1 MNTLSSLRGT
11 KQCYGRHCEELRGT
25 KQSNLLHIHVYV
37 DRWGLLRQAR
47 IDEMIMIRK
56 ISIKKLLTYLA
67 LTIAAVTFIYPFIW
81 MIGAS
86 LAPEHELGKMTLWP
100 VNPGFQ
106 NFKSMFEKI
115 PIGRSLI
122 NSLLV
127 AVLTTSLVLITGSF
141 VGYALA
147 KMQFKGRQLI
157 FYIIVFTMSLPFQVT
172 LIPNYITI
180 INLRLVDTFFALI
193 IPFAVSAFAILMF
206 RQAFQGLPQALIDAA
221 RLDGCTET
229 GIIFRILWPNIKPTV
244 VTVAI
249 LTFIGSWNEVLWPLI
264 VVRNENLMTM
274 PQLVT
279 LFSVGGRADSL
290 LGVKIAA
297 AVLLALPVMIA
308 FLFFQKHFIQSMA
321 STGLKD

>member
-1 MNTLSSLRGT
+1 MKIKMSMRKVLLYAALS
-11 KQCYGRHCEELRGT
+11 
-25 KQSNLLHIHVYV
+25 
-37 DRWGLLRQAR
+37 
-47 IDEMIMIRK
+47 
-56 ISIKKLLTYLA
+56 
-67 LTIAAVTFIYPFIW
+67 IAAITFVYPFLW

-86 LAPEHELGKMTLWP
+86 FAPMQEIGTMTLWP
-100 VNPGFQ
+100 SHPTWS
-106 NFKSMFEKI
+106 NFKSMVDKI
-115 PIGRSLI
+115 PIWRSLF

-127 AVLTTSLVLITGSF
+127 AVFTTSLVIVTGSV

-147 KMQFKGRQLI
+147 KMQFKGKQLI

-172 LIPNYITI
+172 LIPNYITMV
-180 INLRLVDTFFALI
+180 NLRLVDTFYALI

-221 RLDGCTET
+221 RMDGCNET
-229 GIIFRILWPNIKPTV
+229 GIIFQILWPNIKPTI

-249 LTFIGSWNEVLWPLI
+249 LSFIGSWNEVLWPLI
-264 VVRNENLMTM
+264 VVRNEKLMTM

-279 LFSVGGRADSL
+279 LFATGGRADSQ

-297 AVLLALPVMIA
+297 AVVLALPVMIA

>member
-1 MNTLSSLRGT
+1 MRAQLS
-11 KQCYGRHCEELRGT
+11 
-25 KQSNLLHIHVYV
+25 
-37 DRWGLLRQAR
+37 
-47 IDEMIMIRK
+47 IRK
-56 ISIKKLLTYLA
+56 SLLYAA
-67 LTIAAVTFIYPFIW
+67 LLIASLSFIYPFIW
-81 MIGAS
+81 MMGAAFS
-86 LAPEHELGKMTLWP
+86 PSHDIGKMVLWP
-100 VNPGFQ
+100 AHPTWRNFQ
-106 NFKSMFEKI
+106 SMIEKI
-115 PIGRSLI
+115 PIGRSLV

-127 AVLTTSLVLITGSF
+127 AAFTTSLVLITGST

-147 KMQFKGRQLI
+147 KMQFRGRQLI

-172 LIPNYITI
+172 LIPNYITMV
-180 INLRLVDTFFALI
+180 NLHLVDTYFALI

-221 RLDGCTET
+221 RLDGCTEM
-229 GIIFRILWPNIKPTV
+229 GIIFRVLWPNIKPTI

-264 VVRNENLMTM
+264 VIRNEQLMTM

-279 LFSVGGRADSL
+279 LFAVGGRADSQ

-308 FLFFQKHFIQSMA
+308 FSFFQRHFIQSMA

>member
-1 MNTLSSLRGT
+1 MTEKFS
-11 KQCYGRHCEELRGT
+11 
-25 KQSNLLHIHVYV
+25 
-37 DRWGLLRQAR
+37 A
-47 IDEMIMIRK
+47 RK
-56 ISIKKLLTYLA
+56 ILLYTA
-67 LTIAAVTFIYPFIW
+67 LTIAGLSFVYPFIW

-86 LAPEHELGKMTLWP
+86 FAPMQEIGTMSVWP
-100 VNPGFQ
+100 SHPTWS
-106 NFKSMFEKI
+106 NFRAMIEKI
-115 PIGRSLI
+115 PITRSLF

-127 AVLTTSLVLITGSF
+127 AAFTTCLVMVSGST

-147 KMQFKGRQLI
+147 KMNFRGKQLI
-157 FYIIVFTMSLPFQVT
+157 FYVIVFTMSLPFQVT
-172 LIPNYITI
+172 LIPNYITMV
-180 INLRLVDTFFALI
+180 NLHLVDTFFALI
-193 IPFAVSAFAILMF
+193 IPFSVSAFAILMF

-221 RLDGCTET
+221 RLDGCSEM
-229 GIIFRILWPNIKPTV
+229 GIIFRVLWPNIKPTL
-244 VTVAI
+244 VTIAI

-264 VVRNENLMTM
+264 VVRDEQLMTM

-279 LFSVGGRADSL
+279 LFAVGGRADSQ

>member
-1 MNTLSSLRGT
+1 MTNKFSTGKILMYGTLL
-11 KQCYGRHCEELRGT
+11 
-25 KQSNLLHIHVYV
+25 
-37 DRWGLLRQAR
+37 
-47 IDEMIMIRK
+47 
-56 ISIKKLLTYLA
+56 
-67 LTIAAVTFIYPFIW
+67 IAAMSFLYPFIW
-81 MIGAS
+81 MIGAAF
-86 LAPEHELGKMTLWP
+86 APEHEISKMTVWP
-100 VNPGFQ
+100 SHTTWA
-106 NFKSMFEKI
+106 NFKSMLEKI

-127 AVLTTSLVLITGSF
+127 ATFCTALVMITGST

-147 KMQFKGRQLI
+147 RMKFKGRQLI
-157 FYIIVFTMSLPFQVT
+157 FYVIVFTMSLPFQIT
-172 LIPNYITI
+172 LIPNYITMV
-180 INLRLVDTFFALI
+180 NLHLVDTFLALI

-221 RLDGCTET
+221 RMDGCNELR
-229 GIIFRILWPNIKPTV
+229 IIFRILWPNIKPTL

-264 VVRNENLMTM
+264 VIRDEQLMTM

-279 LFSVGGRADSL
+279 LFAVGGRANAQ

-297 AVLLALPVMIA
+297 AVLLAIPVMIA

>member
-1 MNTLSSLRGT
+1 MT
-11 KQCYGRHCEELRGT
+11 KQF
-25 KQSNLLHIHVYV
+25 
-37 DRWGLLRQAR
+37 
-47 IDEMIMIRK
+47 
-56 ISIKKLLTYLA
+56 SIKKILMYTALLVAA
-67 LTIAAVTFIYPFIW
+67 LTFIYPFIW

-86 LAPEHELGKMTLWP
+86 LAPEHEVGSMTLWP
-100 VNPGFQ
+100 SHPGLA
-106 NFKSMFEKI
+106 NFISMFKKI

-127 AVLTTSLVLITGSF
+127 AVFTTSLVMITGST

-157 FYIIVFTMSLPFQVT
+157 FYIIVFTMSLPFQIT
-172 LIPNYITI
+172 LIPNYITMV
-180 INLRLVDTFFALI
+180 NLHLVDTYFALI

-221 RLDGCTET
+221 RLDGCTEM
-229 GIIFRILWPNIKPTV
+229 GIIFRILWPNIKPTL

-249 LTFIGSWNEVLWPLI
+249 LSFIGSWNEVLWPLI
-264 VVRNENLMTM
+264 VIRNEQLMTM

-279 LFSVGGRADSL
+279 LFATGGRADSQ

>member
-1 MNTLSSLRGT
+1 MTHSLKKFLLYAALS
-11 KQCYGRHCEELRGT
+11 
-25 KQSNLLHIHVYV
+25 
-37 DRWGLLRQAR
+37 
-47 IDEMIMIRK
+47 
-56 ISIKKLLTYLA
+56 
-67 LTIAAVTFIYPFIW
+67 IAALTFIYPFIW

-86 LAPEHELGKMTLWP
+86 LAPAHEIGTMTLMP
-100 VNPGFQ
+100 AHPGLQ
-106 NFKSMFEKI
+106 NFKSMIAKI
-115 PIGRSLI
+115 PIGRSLL

-127 AVLTTSLVLITGSF
+127 AVVTTALVIITGSV

-157 FYIIVFTMSLPFQVT
+157 FYVIVFTMSLPFQVT

-180 INLRLVDTFFALI
+180 VNLRMVDTYFALV

-221 RLDGCTET
+221 RMDGCSET
-229 GIIFRILWPNIKPTV
+229 GIIFKILWPNIKPTI

-249 LTFIGSWNEVLWPLI
+249 LSFIGSWNEVLWPLI
-264 VVRNENLMTM
+264 VVRDETLMTM

-279 LFSVGGRADSL
+279 LFAVGGRANSQ

-321 STGLKD
+321 SSGLKD

>member
-1 MNTLSSLRGT
+1 MKKNKTIKRIFLYVALS
-11 KQCYGRHCEELRGT
+11 
-25 KQSNLLHIHVYV
+25 V
-37 DRWGLLRQAR
+37 A
-47 IDEMIMIRK
+47 
-56 ISIKKLLTYLA
+56 A
-67 LTIAAVTFIYPFIW
+67 LTFIYPFLW

-86 LAPEHELGKMTLWP
+86 FANMQEIGTMNLWP
-100 VNPGFQ
+100 AHPSWKNYETMIG
-106 NFKSMFEKI
+106 KI
-115 PIGRSLI
+115 PIWHSLF

-127 AVLTTSLVLITGSF
+127 AAFTTLLVIFTGSI

-147 KMQFKGRQLI
+147 KMRFKGRQLI

-180 INLRLVDTFFALI
+180 VNLKLVDTYFGLI

-221 RLDGCTET
+221 RMDGCNET
-229 GIIFRILWPNIKPTV
+229 QIIFKILWPNIKPTI

-249 LTFIGSWNEVLWPLI
+249 LSFIGSWNEVLWPLI
-264 VVRNENLMTM
+264 VIRNEKLMTM

-279 LFSVGGRADSL
+279 LFAVGGRADAQ
-290 LGVKIAA
+290 LGVKVAA

-308 FLFFQKHFIQSMA
+308 FIFFQKYFIQSMA

>member
-1 MNTLSSLRGT
+1 MKNKEKIIVLS
-11 KQCYGRHCEELRGT
+11 
-25 KQSNLLHIHVYV
+25 QSGNV
-37 DRWGLLRQAR
+37 DRESASNPVPSPSERGWGEA
-47 IDEMIMIRK
+47 MNK
-56 ISIKKLLTYLA
+56 KPSIKKILMYLA
-67 LTIAAVTFIYPFIW
+67 LTVAAISFIYPFIW

-86 LAPEHELGKMTLWP
+86 LAPLHEVGNMTLWP
-100 VNPGFQ
+100 AHPSLD
-106 NFKSMFEKI
+106 NFKLMIAKI

-127 AVLTTSLVLITGSF
+127 AVFTTSLVMITGST

-157 FYIIVFTMSLPFQVT
+157 FYIIVFTMSLPFQIT
-172 LIPNYITI
+172 LIPNYITMV
-180 INLRLVDTFFALI
+180 NLHLVDSYFALI

-221 RLDGCTET
+221 RLDGCTEM
-229 GIIFRILWPNIKPTV
+229 GIIFRILWPNIKPTL

-249 LTFIGSWNEVLWPLI
+249 LSFIGSWNEVLWPLI
-264 VVRNENLMTM
+264 VIRNEQLMTM

-279 LFSVGGRADSL
+279 LFAVGGRADSQ

>member
-1 MNTLSSLRGT
+1 M
-11 KQCYGRHCEELRGT
+11 KQ
-25 KQSNLLHIHVYV
+25 KIS
-37 DRWGLLRQAR
+37 
-47 IDEMIMIRK
+47 IRK
-56 ISIKKLLTYLA
+56 IIMYVMLTAAA
-67 LTIAAVTFIYPFIW
+67 LTFIYPFIW

-86 LAPEHELGKMTLWP
+86 LAPMHEVGKMTLFP
-100 VNPGFQ
+100 DHPTLSNFSAMFQ
-106 NFKSMFEKI
+106 KI

-122 NSLLV
+122 NSLMV
-127 AVLTTSLVLITGSF
+127 AILTTSLVMITGST

-157 FYIIVFTMSLPFQVT
+157 FYVIVFTMSLPFQVT
-172 LIPNYITI
+172 LIPNYITMV
-180 INLRLVDTFFALI
+180 NLKLVDTFMVLV

-221 RLDGCTET
+221 RMDGCSEMV
-229 GIIFRILWPNIKPTV
+229 IIFRVLWPNIKPTL

-249 LTFIGSWNEVLWPLI
+249 LSFIGSWNEVLWPLI
-264 VVRNENLMTM
+264 VVRNEQLMTM

-279 LFSVGGRADSL
+279 LFAVGGRADSQ

>member
-1 MNTLSSLRGT
+1 MKEKFSFGKFML
-11 KQCYGRHCEELRGT
+11 YAA
-25 KQSNLLHIHVYV
+25 LL
-37 DRWGLLRQAR
+37 
-47 IDEMIMIRK
+47 
-56 ISIKKLLTYLA
+56 
-67 LTIAAVTFIYPFIW
+67 IAALSFIYPFIW
-81 MIGAS
+81 MMGAAF
-86 LAPEHELGKMTLWP
+86 APAHEISKMTIWP
-100 VNPGFQ
+100 SHSTWG
-106 NFKSMFEKI
+106 NFKSMIGKI

-127 AVLTTSLVLITGSF
+127 AFVTTSLVLITGST

-147 KMQFKGRQLI
+147 KMRFKGRQLI
-157 FYIIVFTMSLPFQVT
+157 FYVIVFTMSLPFQIT
-172 LIPNYITI
+172 LIPNYITMV
-180 INLRLVDTFFALI
+180 NLHLVDTFLALI
-193 IPFAVSAFAILMF
+193 VPFAVSAFAILMF

-221 RLDGCTET
+221 RLDGCNEM
-229 GIIFRILWPNIKPTV
+229 GIIFRVLWPNIKPTL

-264 VVRNENLMTM
+264 VIRNEQLMTM

-279 LFSVGGRADSL
+279 LFAVGGRADAQ

-297 AVLLALPVMIA
+297 AVVLALPVMIA

>member
-1 MNTLSSLRGT
+1 V
-11 KQCYGRHCEELRGT
+11 KKKY
-25 KQSNLLHIHVYV
+25 
-37 DRWGLLRQAR
+37 
-47 IDEMIMIRK
+47 
-56 ISIKKLLTYLA
+56 SIKKILIYAALILA
-67 LTIAAVTFIYPFIW
+67 ALTFIYPFIW

-86 LAPEHELGKMTLWP
+86 LAPMHEIGKMTLWP
-100 VNPGFQ
+100 THPTLA
-106 NFKSMFEKI
+106 NFESMFAKI
-115 PIGRSLI
+115 PISRSLL

-127 AVLTTSLVLITGSF
+127 AVFTTSLVLITGST

-147 KMQFKGRQLI
+147 KMRFKGRQAI
-157 FYIIVFTMSLPFQVT
+157 FYVIVFTMSLPFQIT
-172 LIPNYITI
+172 LIPNYITMVT
-180 INLRLVDTFFALI
+180 LHLVDSFFALI

-206 RQAFQGLPQALIDAA
+206 RQAFQTLPQALIDAA
-221 RLDGCTET
+221 RLDGCTEM
-229 GIIFRILWPNIKPTV
+229 GIIFRILWPNIKPTL

-249 LTFIGSWNEVLWPLI
+249 LSFIGSWNEVLWPLI
-264 VVRNENLMTM
+264 VIRNEQLMTM

-279 LFSVGGRADSL
+279 LFATGGRANSQ

>member
-1 MNTLSSLRGT
+1 MIQDTPVKKVLM
-11 KQCYGRHCEELRGT
+11 
-25 KQSNLLHIHVYV
+25 YV
-37 DRWGLLRQAR
+37 
-47 IDEMIMIRK
+47 
-56 ISIKKLLTYLA
+56 A
-67 LTIAAVTFIYPFIW
+67 LTIAAITFIYPFIW

-86 LAPEHELGKMTLWP
+86 LAPEHELGRMTIWP

-106 NFKSMFEKI
+106 NFKAMFEKI

-127 AVLTTSLVLITGSF
+127 AIFTTSLVLTTGSL

-147 KMQFKGRQLI
+147 KMHFKGRQLI

-172 LIPNYITI
+172 LIPNYITM
-180 INLRLVDTFFALI
+180 INLRLVDTYLALI

-221 RLDGCTET
+221 RLDGCSET

-279 LFSVGGRADSL
+279 LFSVGGRADSQ

>member
-1 MNTLSSLRGT
+1 MINHRLNIKMKNKKNGNGKLVPSTSERSWGEAVLLYTALS
-11 KQCYGRHCEELRGT
+11 
-25 KQSNLLHIHVYV
+25 
-37 DRWGLLRQAR
+37 
-47 IDEMIMIRK
+47 
-56 ISIKKLLTYLA
+56 
-67 LTIAAVTFIYPFIW
+67 IAAITFIYPFLW

-86 LAPEHELGKMTLWP
+86 FAPMQEIGTMTLWP
-100 VNPGFQ
+100 AHPTWG
-106 NFKSMFEKI
+106 NFKSMVDKI
-115 PIGRSLI
+115 PIWRSLF

-127 AVLTTSLVLITGSF
+127 AVFTTSLVIITGSV

-172 LIPNYITI
+172 LIPNYITMV
-180 INLRLVDTFFALI
+180 NLQLVDTYYALI

-221 RLDGCTET
+221 RMDGCNEM
-229 GIIFRILWPNIKPTV
+229 GIIFRILWPNIKPTI

-249 LTFIGSWNEVLWPLI
+249 LSFIGSWNEVLWPLI
-264 VVRNENLMTM
+264 VVRNEKLMTM

-279 LFSVGGRADSL
+279 LFATGGRADSQ

-297 AVLLALPVMIA
+297 AVVLALPVMIA

>member
-1 MNTLSSLRGT
+1 M
-11 KQCYGRHCEELRGT
+11 
-25 KQSNLLHIHVYV
+25 
-37 DRWGLLRQAR
+37 
-47 IDEMIMIRK
+47 RK
-56 ISIKKLLTYLA
+56 NFSVKKILMYLA
-67 LTIAAVTFIYPFIW
+67 LTVAALSFVYPFLW

-86 LAPEHELGKMTLWP
+86 LAPAQEVSQMTLWP
-100 VNPGFQ
+100 AHPGWG
-106 NFKSMFEKI
+106 NFRKMIEKI

-127 AVLTTSLVLITGSF
+127 AVATTVLVMITGST

-147 KMQFKGRQLI
+147 KMRFKGRQLI
-157 FYIIVFTMSLPFQVT
+157 FYVIVFTMSLPFQIT
-172 LIPNYITI
+172 LIPNYITMV
-180 INLRLVDTFFALI
+180 NLKLVDTFLALI

-206 RQAFQGLPQALIDAA
+206 RQAFQGLPQALIDAG
-221 RLDGCTET
+221 RLDGCSEM
-229 GIIFRILWPNIKPTV
+229 GIIFRILWPNIKPTL
-244 VTVAI
+244 VTIAI

-264 VVRNENLMTM
+264 VVRNEKLMTM

-279 LFSVGGRADSL
+279 LFSVGGRSDNQ

-297 AVLLALPVMIA
+297 AVVLALPVMIA

>member
-1 MNTLSSLRGT
+1 MLG
-11 KQCYGRHCEELRGT
+11 
-25 KQSNLLHIHVYV
+25 
-37 DRWGLLRQAR
+37 
-47 IDEMIMIRK
+47 
-56 ISIKKLLTYLA
+56 
-67 LTIAAVTFIYPFIW
+67 AAFSPSHDI
-81 MIGAS
+81 
-86 LAPEHELGKMTLWP
+86 GKMTLWP
-100 VNPGFQ
+100 AHPTWRNFQ
-106 NFKSMFEKI
+106 SMIEKI
-115 PIGRSLI
+115 PIGRSLL

-127 AVLTTSLVLITGSF
+127 AAFTTSLVLITGST

-147 KMQFKGRQLI
+147 KMQFKGRQLT

-172 LIPNYITI
+172 LIPNYITMV
-180 INLRLVDTFFALI
+180 NLHLVDTYLALI

-221 RLDGCTET
+221 RLDGCNEL
-229 GIIFRILWPNIKPTV
+229 GIIFRVLWPNIQPTI

-264 VVRNENLMTM
+264 VIRNEQLMTM

-279 LFSVGGRADSL
+279 LFAVGGRADSQ

-308 FLFFQKHFIQSMA
+308 FSFFQRLFIQSMA

>member
-1 MNTLSSLRGT
+1 MMEKKSTIQKIL
-11 KQCYGRHCEELRGT
+11 
-25 KQSNLLHIHVYV
+25 IYV
-37 DRWGLLRQAR
+37 ILG
-47 IDEMIMIRK
+47 
-56 ISIKKLLTYLA
+56 
-67 LTIAAVTFIYPFIW
+67 IAALTFIYPFLW

-86 LAPEHELGKMTLWP
+86 FASMQEIDAMALWP
-100 VNPGFQ
+100 AQPTWH
-106 NFKSMFEKI
+106 NFTTMVQKI
-115 PIGRSLI
+115 PIWRSLF

-127 AVLTTSLVLITGSF
+127 AAFTTSLVVITGSV

-147 KMQFKGRQLI
+147 KMRFKGRQLI
-157 FYIIVFTMSLPFQVT
+157 FYVIVFTMSLPFQVT

-180 INLRLVDTFFALI
+180 VNLRLVDTYAGLI
-193 IPFAVSAFAILMF
+193 IPFAISAFAILMF

-221 RLDGCTET
+221 RMDGCNEMQ
-229 GIIFRILWPNIKPTV
+229 IIFKILWPNIKPTI

-249 LTFIGSWNEVLWPLI
+249 LSFIGSWNEVLWPLI
-264 VVRNENLMTM
+264 VIRNEQLMTM

-279 LFSVGGRADSL
+279 LFAVGGRADAQ

-297 AVLLALPVMIA
+297 AVLLALPVIIA

>member
-1 MNTLSSLRGT
+1 MN
-11 KQCYGRHCEELRGT
+11 
-25 KQSNLLHIHVYV
+25 
-37 DRWGLLRQAR
+37 
-47 IDEMIMIRK
+47 RK
-56 ISIKKLLTYLA
+56 ISIKTILMYAA
-67 LTIAAVTFIYPFIW
+67 LTVAAISFIYPFIW

-86 LAPEHELGKMTLWP
+86 LAPLNEVGTMSLWP
-100 VNPGFQ
+100 KHPGFG
-106 NFKSMFEKI
+106 NFVKMFEKI

-127 AVLTTSLVLITGSF
+127 AVFTTSLVMITGST

-157 FYIIVFTMSLPFQVT
+157 FYVIVFTMSLPFQIT
-172 LIPNYITI
+172 LIPNYITMV
-180 INLRLVDTFFALI
+180 NLQLVDTFFALV

-221 RLDGCTET
+221 RLDGCTEM
-229 GIIFRILWPNIKPTV
+229 GIIFRILWPNIKPTL

-249 LTFIGSWNEVLWPLI
+249 LSFIGSWNEVLWPLI
-264 VVRNENLMTM
+264 VIRNENLMTM

-279 LFSVGGRADSL
+279 LFSVGGRADSD

-321 STGLKD
+321 SSGLKD

>member
-1 MNTLSSLRGT
+1 MDKKNTINKILLYVALS
-11 KQCYGRHCEELRGT
+11 
-25 KQSNLLHIHVYV
+25 V
-37 DRWGLLRQAR
+37 A
-47 IDEMIMIRK
+47 
-56 ISIKKLLTYLA
+56 A
-67 LTIAAVTFIYPFIW
+67 LTFIYPFLW

-86 LAPEHELGKMTLWP
+86 FASMQEIGKMNLWP
-100 VNPGFQ
+100 SHPSWK
-106 NFKSMFEKI
+106 NFVTMIAKI
-115 PIGRSLI
+115 PIWRSLF

-127 AVLTTSLVLITGSF
+127 AAFTTSLVIFTGSV

-147 KMQFKGRQLI
+147 KMRFKGRQLI

-180 INLRLVDTFFALI
+180 VNLRLVDTYLGLI

-221 RLDGCTET
+221 RMDGCNET
-229 GIIFRILWPNIKPTV
+229 QIIFKILWPNIKPTI

-249 LTFIGSWNEVLWPLI
+249 LSFIGSWNEVLWPLI
-264 VVRNENLMTM
+264 VIRNEQLMTM

-279 LFSVGGRADSL
+279 LFAVGGRADAQ

-308 FLFFQKHFIQSMA
+308 FLFFQKYFIQSMA